1 MTSHEQAHTAHME
14 RVRAV
19 HRRSAYERVLGKIAY
34 YEAWDRAVTDG
45 FQIGKH
51 MPDNPPLGDHERDQL
66 KYLRELRD
74 AIRAEMIE
82 HGQIELA

>member
-1 MTSHEQAHTAHME
+1 MRPHEKAHAEHME

-19 HRRSAYERVLGKIAY
+19 HRRSAYERVLSKIAY
-34 YEAWDRAVTDG
+34 YEAWDRAVTEG
-45 FQIGKH
+45 ITLGRHQ
-51 MPDNPPLGDHERDQL
+51 PDDPALGEHERDQL

-82 HGQIELA
+82 HGQIR